1 VVSVFFKP
9 KLQIYEH
16 IFNWRANLG
25 VFSVVFSNKIIVS
38 LRLKTYKQIHKKMG
52 KQLTVAL
59 VAHDNRKADMVEWA
73 LHNAELLSKHKLVC
87 TGTTGG
93 LILKALREK
102 NIDADITCMN
112 SGPMGGDAEIA
123 ALVVRN
129 QINLA
134 IFLID
139 DLNAQP
145 HEADIQ
151 MLLRQCRVHNV
162 PIACNR
168 YSADLMITSTLWDK
182 DDYVP
187 SMPRYVKFQR

>member
-1 VVSVFFKP
+1 M
-9 KLQIYEH
+9 
-16 IFNWRANLG
+16 
-25 VFSVVFSNKIIVS
+25 NKDNI
-38 LRLKTYKQIHKKMG
+38 TNMT
-52 KQLTVAL
+52 KQLTIAL
-59 VAHDNRKADMVEWA
+59 VAHDRRKADMVEWA
-73 LHNAELLSKHKLVC
+73 VHNAELLVKHKIVC

-93 LILKALREK
+93 LIQQAFQD
-102 NIDADITCMN
+102 IGMDADITRMN
-112 SGPMGGDAEIA
+112 SGPMGGNAEIA

-134 IFLID
+134 VFLID

-168 YSADLMITSTLWDK
+168 YSADLMITSNLWDNDEYEPTEPK
-182 DDYVP
+182 Y
-187 SMPRYVKFQR
+187 MKFDR

>member
-1 VVSVFFKP
+1 MKR
-9 KLQIYEH
+9 KLTI
-16 IFNWRANLG
+16 
-25 VFSVVFSNKIIVS
+25 
-38 LRLKTYKQIHKKMG
+38 
-52 KQLTVAL
+52 AL
-59 VAHDNRKADMVEWA
+59 VAHDRRKADMVDWA
-73 LHNAELLSKHKLVC
+73 LYNADMLSRHKLVC

-93 LILKALREK
+93 LIQKAMQERGIEV
-102 NIDADITCMN
+102 DITRMN

-123 ALVVRN
+123 ALVVRK
-129 QINLA
+129 QIDLA

-168 YSADLMITSTLWDK
+168 YSADLMITSALWD
-182 DDYVP
+182 DEDYTPNEP
-187 SMPRYVKFQR
+187 SYTVFNR